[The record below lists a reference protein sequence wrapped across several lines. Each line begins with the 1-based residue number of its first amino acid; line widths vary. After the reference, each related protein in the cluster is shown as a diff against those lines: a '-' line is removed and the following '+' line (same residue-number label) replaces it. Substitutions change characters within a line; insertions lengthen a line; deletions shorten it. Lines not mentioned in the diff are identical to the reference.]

1 MDDRPILFLDSG
13 IGGLPYFQYISLE
26 NPDEWYVYTA
36 DKENFPYGSKDKKTL
51 IQLLEALILKLVFS
65 YDPKIIVI
73 ACNTASVSAL
83 DALRK
88 SFPKISFVG
97 TVPAVK
103 PAAMETRSGII
114 GVLGTQRTV
123 EDPYIEILLNESGK
137 NAVIKKIAAPELVD
151 FVEHQ
156 YASAS
161 LDDRQKVVTKYVS
174 EFRSA
179 GADGIVLGCTHFL
192 FLLNEFKKAASP
204 DITIYDSIEGV
215 GRQAASLLN
224 EQKLRTSEPNS
235 EKNILLV
242 TGNDDNPVWKQRAEM
257 YNMELVMLNNVQN
270 EKGKS

>member
-51 IQLLEALILKLVFS
+51 IQLLEALILKLVFL

-179 GADGIVLGCTHFL
+179 GTDGIVLGCTHFL
-192 FLLNEFKKAASP
+192 FLLNEFKKAALP

-215 GRQAASLLN
+215 GRQTASLLN